1 MRLER
6 ERKEA
11 VAAAAAAGDGISG
24 VMPEVTASA
33 RQAATAAAVT
43 ETAQHEVE
51 QEGFALRLTALL
63 ILDAL
68 FLIGIF
74 EILRRRYR
82 SYRAGPREVGPR
94 RIPARVRAA
103 PAAGPSSDRLPA
115 VVSPPGSQ
123 LALVR
128 EAVGR
133 RRTRAAVAVIACAS
147 SALLAYLI
155 VNPSILGG

>member
-82 SYRAGPREVGPR
+82 SYRAGPREVGPK

-115 VVSPPGSQ
+115 VVSPGSQ